1 MKHARELTPG
11 DDEGRR
17 LQDFDLREID
27 AADQRSHFALKY
39 TGRLAAVCA
48 AVRRHV
54 APGGVVLEVGCAQA
68 NASLL
73 LAEEGFR
80 CVALDT
86 LEGAVQYAASRHER
100 GALLP
105 ICARAEAAP
114 LRAVSCDAIYV
125 GELLEHCADPAG
137 LLRELSALLKPGG
150 VAIITTMNGEWF
162 GSPDPTYSQVNRTEA
177 ANRQYGRG
185 GEDHLFAFTA
195 PELAGVVAEAGL
207 RVVSA
212 QRHASVLHSDKLMPL
227 KRLFPPAAIRAT
239 SRFLCRL
246 PWVGRRTALTLLVVA
261 QKPCE

>member
-1 MKHARELTPG
+1 MKHARELAPG

-17 LQDFDLREID
+17 LQEFDLREID

-48 AVRRHV
+48 AVRRRV
-54 APGGVVLEVGCAQA
+54 PPGGVVLEVGCAQA

-80 CVALDT
+80 CVALDA
-86 LEGAVQYAASRHER
+86 LEGAVRYAASKQER

-105 ICARAEAAP
+105 VCARAEAAP
-114 LRAVSCDAIYV
+114 LRPGSCD
-125 GELLEHCADPAG
+125 ADPAG
-137 LLRELSALLKPGG
+137 LLRDLAALLRPGG

-162 GSPDPTYSQVNRTEA
+162 GSPDPTYSQVNRAEA

-195 PELAGVVAEAGL
+195 PELAGVVAQAGL

-227 KRLFPPAAIRAT
+227 KRLLPPAAIRAT